1 MGSRIVTSI
10 LIMILILPLLS
21 PSTPLNPSTVA
32 SADEKDSSLDILMMG
47 NSYTSSNS
55 LSVRLDS
62 ILTDSGEDAQ
72 VTSLTS
78 GGLKL
83 SEHAERANTPGHSW
97 NTSLQQRYDYVILQD
112 QSQVPGLSIDTE
124 YWQDSLEGLIYL
136 DRRIRSEGG
145 ETILFMTWGR
155 MEGDWLHPD
164 YSSMQE
170 SVSRGYEMYNENI
183 TTADRPT
190 YLSLIH
196 I

>member
-10 LIMILILPLLS
+10 LIMILILPLF
-21 PSTPLNPSTVA
+21 STSNLINPPTVS
-32 SADEKDSSLDILMMG
+32 SADAKDSSLDILMMG

-83 SEHAERANTPGHSW
+83 SEHAERADTPNHSW
-97 NTSLQQRYDYVILQD
+97 NTTLQQQYDYVILQD
-112 QSQVPGLSIDTE
+112 QSQVPALSIDTE

-136 DRRIRSEGG
+136 NQRI
-145 ETILFMTWGR
+145 ILMQTWFLKGLR
-155 MEGDWLHPD
+155 K
-164 YSSMQE
+164 
-170 SVSRGYEMYNENI
+170 
-183 TTADRPT
+183 
-190 YLSLIH
+190 
-196 I
+196 